1 VLSLRVWRLFAV
13 LQTGFIVLPKRKEE
27 HAIAAALEM
36 EGEMQVLNDRRI
48 GARLERGADR
58 IAIESGSVGAS

>member
-1 VLSLRVWRLFAV
+1 ML
-13 LQTGFIVLPKRKEE
+13 GPKRKEE

-36 EGEMQVLNDRRI
+36 EGELQVLNDRRI

-58 IAIESGSVGAS
+58 IAIESESVGAS